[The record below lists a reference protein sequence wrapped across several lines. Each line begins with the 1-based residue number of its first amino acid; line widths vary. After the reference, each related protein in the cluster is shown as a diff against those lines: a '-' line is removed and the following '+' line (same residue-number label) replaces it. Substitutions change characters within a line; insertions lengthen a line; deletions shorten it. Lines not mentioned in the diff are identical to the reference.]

1 MSAAAKG
8 TRDGEET
15 SDGGGDETT
24 KDGRPREDSAPP
36 YGLDINVKSAAFTPS
51 RGSGRCLETEKKE
64 RENERWVL
72 WKKRNRDGIS

>member
-1 MSAAAKG
+1 VSAAAKG

-51 RGSGRCLETEKKE
+51 RGSGRCLETEKKKE
-64 RENERWVL
+64 RERAVGTVE
-72 WKKRNRDGIS
+72 KKE